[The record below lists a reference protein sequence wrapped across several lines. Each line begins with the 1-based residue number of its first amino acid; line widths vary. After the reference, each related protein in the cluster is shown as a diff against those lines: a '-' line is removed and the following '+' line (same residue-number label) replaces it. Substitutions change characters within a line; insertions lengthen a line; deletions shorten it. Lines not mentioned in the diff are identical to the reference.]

1 VTSKRDYYEV
11 LGVDRGA
18 SREQIKAAYR
28 KLAIRYHPDRNPGE
42 KQAEENFKEAAE
54 AYAVLSDPDKRARY
68 DRFGHSAVG
77 EQPFAGFDASIFG
90 DFADIL
96 GNLFGFE
103 GFFGGGPRRRT
114 GPERGSDLRTTLV
127 ASFTE
132 MATGVERELTIP
144 REENCDKCGG
154 SGLAPGAKTQTC
166 RACGGRGQVRVSQGF
181 FTMVR
186 TCPQCGGSGQ
196 TISDPCTSCS
206 GTGRVE
212 RKRRLKVA
220 VPAGIEDGTRLRVVG
235 EGEAGARGG
244 PSGDLYV
251 VVRVEPHELFVREGA
266 DLHLEQ
272 EISAFVAA
280 LGVEIEV
287 PTLDGSEKL
296 KVPAGAQPGD
306 TLTVKGKGL
315 PRVRRSGRGDLLVHL
330 KVVVP
335 RKLTAK
341 HRELLKALVA
351 DEEKHPGVFRK
362 VRDLIEGSG

>member
-1 VTSKRDYYEV
+1 VSGKRDYYEV

-18 SREQIKAAYR
+18 SQEQIKTAYR
-28 KLAIRYHPDRNPGE
+28 KLAVKFHPDRNPGD

-54 AYAVLSDPDKRARY
+54 AYAVLSDPNKRAQY
-68 DRFGHSAVG
+68 DRFGHSGLG

-103 GFFGGGPRRRT
+103 GFFGGGRRRT
-114 GPERGSDLRTTLV
+114 GPERGSDLRTTV
-127 ASFTE
+127 VISFAE
-132 MATGVERELTIP
+132 MATGVERALTVP
-144 REENCDKCGG
+144 REENCDACHG
-154 SGLAPGAKTQTC
+154 SGLAPGAKPETC
-166 RACGGRGQVRVSQGF
+166 RSCGGRGQVRVSQGF

-186 TCPQCGGSGQ
+186 PCPACGGSGQ
-196 TISDPCTSCS
+196 SVTNPCPSC
-206 GTGRVE
+206 GGAGRVE
-212 RKRRLKVA
+212 RKRQLKVA

-235 EGEAGARGG
+235 EGEAGFRGG
-244 PSGDLYV
+244 PPGDLYV

-280 LGVEIEV
+280 LGVELQV
-287 PTLDGSEKL
+287 PTMDGTETL
-296 KVPAGAQPGD
+296 KVPAGAQPGG
-306 TLTVKGKGL
+306 TIVVRGKGL
-315 PRVRRSGRGDLLVHL
+315 PHLRRAARGNLIVHL
-330 KVVVP
+330 KVTVP

-341 HRELLKALVA
+341 QKEALRALVE
-351 DEEKHPGVFRK
+351 DEDKHPGVFRK

>member
-1 VTSKRDYYEV
+1 VSPKRDYYEV

-18 SREQIKAAYR
+18 SREQIKASYR
-28 KLAIRYHPDRNPGE
+28 KLAVKYHPDRNPGD

-54 AYAVLSDPDKRARY
+54 AYAVLSDTDTRAQY
-68 DRFGHSAVG
+68 DRFGHSGLG

-103 GFFGGGPRRRT
+103 GFFGGGRRRT
-114 GPERGSDLRTTLV
+114 GPQRGSDLRTNIV
-127 ASFTE
+127 IPFAE
-132 MATGVERELTIP
+132 MASGVERQLTIP
-144 REENCDKCGG
+144 REENCETCGG
-154 SGLAPGAKTQTC
+154 SGLAPGAKAQTC
-166 RACGGRGQVRVSQGF
+166 RSCGGRGQVRVSQGF

-196 TISDPCTSCS
+196 TISDPCPSC
-206 GTGRVE
+206 GGAGRVE
-212 RKRRLKVA
+212 RKRQLKVA

-235 EGEAGARGG
+235 EGEAGVHGG
-244 PSGDLYV
+244 PPGDLYV

-272 EISAFVAA
+272 EISAFLAA
-280 LGVEIEV
+280 LGTELQV
-287 PTLDGSEKL
+287 PTLNGNEEL
-296 KVPAGAQPGD
+296 KIPAGSQPGD
-306 TLTVKGKGL
+306 IVTLKGKGL
-315 PRVRRSGRGDLLVHL
+315 PRLRRSGRGDFMVHL

-341 HRELLKALVA
+341 QREALRALVA
-351 DEEKHPGVFRK
+351 DEDKHPGVFRK

>member
-1 VTSKRDYYEV
+1 VSPKRDYYEV

-28 KLAIRYHPDRNPGE
+28 KLAVKFHPDRNPGD

-54 AYAVLSDPDKRARY
+54 AYAILSDSDKRAQY
-68 DRFGHSAVG
+68 DRFGHAAVG
-77 EQPFAGFDASIFG
+77 EQPFGGFDASVFG

-103 GFFGGGPRRRT
+103 GIFGGSRRRS
-114 GPERGSDLRTTLV
+114 GPERGSDLRTAIAV
-127 ASFTE
+127 SFTD
-132 MATGVERELTIP
+132 MASGVERELTIP
-144 REENCDKCGG
+144 REENCEACHG
-154 SGLAPGAKTQTC
+154 SGLAPGAKSQTC

-196 TISDPCTSCS
+196 TISDPCPTCA
-206 GTGRVE
+206 GAGRVE
-212 RKRRLKVA
+212 KKRRLKVA
-220 VPAGIEDGTRLRVVG
+220 VPAGVEDGTRLRIVG

-244 PSGDLYV
+244 PPGDLYV
-251 VVRVEPHELFVREGA
+251 VVRVEPHELFARDGA

-272 EISAFVAA
+272 EVSAFVAA
-280 LGVEIEV
+280 LGTEIEV
-287 PTLDGSEKL
+287 PTLDGTEKV
-296 KVPAGAQPGD
+296 KMSAGVQPGD
-306 TLTVKGKGL
+306 TLSLKGKGL
-315 PRVRRSGRGDLLVHL
+315 PRLRRSGRGDLIVHL
-330 KVVVP
+330 RVTVP

-341 HRELLKALVA
+341 QRELLKALVT
-351 DEEKHPGVFRK
+351 EEDKHPGVFRK